1 MSIDELN
8 EAIKKI
14 KAVCDDHNTC
24 IECPMNSNC
33 NEHPAEWREVI
44 VNDVSKRSQ

>member
-14 KAVCDDHNTC
+14 KAVCHEHPNC
-24 IECPMNSNC
+24 IECPLTKNC
-33 NEHPAEWREVI
+33 NEWPGDWQEVI
-44 VNDVSKRSQ
+44 INVVQ